1 MSLTH
6 KALSAMGI
14 EPEKIE
20 QILEMH
26 RETIDSIKADKDK
39 AIEESKQYKES
50 AEKVADLEKQI
61 TKLKEK
67 SEKYDTLKKEYDDY
81 KSDVTARET
90 KAEKSKAYREMLKEI
105 GISEKRL
112 DTVLKVADIDSIE
125 LEDGKIKGVAELK
138 AKAKEEWSD
147 FIVSE
152 AKAGA
157 QTPTPPA
164 NTGGSTRTKKEIMAI
179 KDYDERQKA
188 IADNHELFG
197 F

>member
-39 AIEESKQYKES
+39 AIEESKKYKED
-50 AEKVADLEKQI
+50 ADKVADLEKQI

-67 SEKYDTLKKEYDDY
+67 SEKYDSLKKEYDDY
-81 KSDVTARET
+81 KGEVTAKET
-90 KAEKSKAYREMLKEI
+90 KAEKTKAYREMLKEI

-138 AKAKEEWSD
+138 NKAKDEWSD

-152 AKAGA
+152 SKAGA
-157 QTPTPPA
+157 QTPTPPN
-164 NTGGSTRTKKEIMAI
+164 NTGGSPKTKKEIMAI

-188 IADNHELFG
+188 IAENHELFG